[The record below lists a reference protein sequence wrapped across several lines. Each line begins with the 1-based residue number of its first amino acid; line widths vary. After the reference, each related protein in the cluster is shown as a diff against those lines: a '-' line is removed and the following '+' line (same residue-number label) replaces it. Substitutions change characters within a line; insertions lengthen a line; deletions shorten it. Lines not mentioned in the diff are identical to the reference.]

1 MGCWLVLLDMVPLHD
16 FSFLV
21 QTEVPAP
28 ARLLLPV
35 YHGGVCHI
43 IVLEHRLLEFALRC
57 KVFLGDK
64 GEADPVYSS
73 CWTVIH
79 KVSRVSHGMSWYE
92 QKQLKYTSSLLAL
105 VQLNNGTLRCT
116 SRTNSDTKREEAV
129 PRLKPLL

>member
-43 IVLEHRLLEFALRC
+43 IVLEHRLLEFALWR
-57 KVFLGDK
+57 KVFLWGEER
-64 GEADPVYSS
+64 EADTVYRS
-73 CWTVIH
+73 CWTVIYT
-79 KVSRVSHGMSWYE
+79 VSRVSDILVYE
-92 QKQLKYTSSLLAL
+92 A
-105 VQLNNGTLRCT
+105 
-116 SRTNSDTKREEAV
+116 AV
-129 PRLKPLL
+129 MQ

>member
-43 IVLEHRLLEFALRC
+43 IVLKHRLLEFALWR
-57 KVFLGDK
+57 KVFLGEER
-64 GEADPVYSS
+64 EADAVYSS
-73 CWTVIH
+73 CYTLIH
-79 KVSRVSHGMSWYE
+79 TASRVFDI
-92 QKQLKYTSSLLAL
+92 L
-105 VQLNNGTLRCT
+105 V
-116 SRTNSDTKREEAV
+116 
-129 PRLKPLL
+129 